1 MSFHRGKRTRGYR
14 SKLEALVAA
23 TLRRKK
29 RKFTYESESFVY
41 TLTKTYTPDFFLE
54 DDILLEV
61 KGVLMQ
67 RDREKMI
74 AVRRDHP
81 SLKIVFVFSAP
92 HKKVPGLKST
102 HAEWAEK
109 NGYGW
114 TTPDKLTKKD
124 LKGCLKSVFSKVEKH
139 IG

>member
-1 MSFHRGKRTRGYR
+1 MSFHRGKRTRKYR
-14 SKLEALVAA
+14 SKLEALVA
-23 TLRRKK
+23 TILRKKK
-29 RKFTYESESFVY
+29 RKFTYEAESFTY
-41 TLTKTYTPDFFLE
+41 TLTKKYTPDFFL
-54 DDILLEV
+54 DDGILLEV

-74 AVRRDHP
+74 AVRHNHP
-81 SLKIVFVFSAP
+81 SLKIVFVFPVP

-124 LKGCLKSVFSKVEKH
+124 LKGCLERT
-139 IG
+139 

>member
-14 SKLEALVAA
+14 SKLEALVAT
-23 TLRRKK
+23 TLKRKK
-29 RKFTYESESFVY
+29 IKFEYETLTLKY
-41 TLTKTYTPDFFLE
+41 TLNYKPDFIV

-74 AVRRDHP
+74 AVRHNHP
-81 SLKIVFVFSAP
+81 SLKIVFVFPDP